1 MGLEIIAGAAESLQ
15 SYAAVSIAFEVTEVI
30 DIGALQTGTSR
41 ALKTRPISTPY
52 TKDYDALPGNH
63 PSQWPRQFPVADW
76 TILAAHDAGR
86 QVGGAI
92 LVPEAE
98 WVRDAMSMLLWD
110 LRVAPE
116 FRRRGIG
123 HALLA
128 KVEAV
133 ALSRGRQN
141 LYVETQDVNVG
152 ACRFYAHHGFLPDRI
167 ARGVYPGLPDETRV
181 LWKKRLQ

>member
-1 MGLEIIAGAAESLQ
+1 MTLEIVTGTAPSLQ

-30 DIGALQTGTSR
+30 DLRSLQPGTPAL
-41 ALKTRPISTPY
+41 LKTRAISSPY

-63 PSQWPRQFPVADW
+63 PSQWRTQFPVTAW
-76 TILAAHDAGR
+76 TILTAHDAGR
-86 QVGGAI
+86 QIGGAI

-98 WVRDAMSMLLWD
+98 LVTDPMSMLLWD

-123 HALLA
+123 RALLT
-128 KVEAV
+128 KVEATV
-133 ALSRGRQN
+133 LSRRRQL

-152 ACRFYAHHGFLPDRI
+152 ACRFYAHCGFLPDRI
-167 ARGVYPGLPDETRV
+167 TRGVYPQLPDESRI
-181 LWKKRLQ
+181 LWRKCLQ